1 MIDLALAAFAASM
14 LAVSMLKGPGSSDIV
29 IGRYSGI
36 LPCVLNLNKHICVFG
51 PTRSGKT
58 SFVRYLAYRL
68 SRRYIVTVLDW
79 HGEYTDIDNIVTVE
93 YDLVHI
99 DVSKIPLK
107 LLVEILGH
115 GLGLN
120 EPSMYLLY
128 RILKNSK
135 VEDIADIVKAV
146 EEYFVTTRTEAEMK
160 AAILRRL
167 EYVLSRMKLG
177 VLEPDVLVSESCC
190 IDLSGLTV
198 IEEKKL
204 ASSLILAMLYVYYM
218 SNGVVCRDPRHFVII
233 EEAQNLL
240 DSPNSILYHILLE
253 LAKYGL
259 RVILITNSLPD
270 PTLLAHCNLIM
281 FKLRPELMKN
291 MVMSDELRDLLLNID
306 SSEAILITSSDIKRF
321 TPFKKRGNL
330 KKVLRRGVHETSE
343 SSAARNPIDKNRSE
357 DVNGNGNRSS
367 TAMAGRGSVSRNSNV
382 SEKRIVNG
390 SASSTTVSSVGE
402 ADVVRYLRKVE
413 DVEKKLALIRER
425 LDEIERVLAYEDE
438 ILRKIVSS
446 SS

>member
-1 MIDLALAAFAASM
+1 MIDLALAAFAASV
-14 LAVSMLKGPGSSDIV
+14 LAVSMLRGGSCDIL
-29 IGRYSGI
+29 IGRSGLSPCI
-36 LPCVLNLNKHICVFG
+36 LNFNRHLCVFG

-58 SFVRYLAYRL
+58 SFIRYLARKL
-68 SRRYIVTVLDW
+68 SRKYVVTILDW
-79 HGEYTDIDNIVTVE
+79 HGEYLDIENIVNVE
-93 YDLVHI
+93 YNLVHI

-107 LLVEILGH
+107 LLVEVLGH

-135 VEDIADIVKAV
+135 VEDISDIVKAV

-167 EYVLSRMKLG
+167 EYVLSNMRLG
-177 VLEPDVLVSESCC
+177 VIDPEMLVRESCC

-218 SNGVVCRDPRHFVII
+218 SNGVVCRDPRHFIII

-240 DSPNSILYHILLE
+240 DSNSILYHIILE
-253 LAKYGL
+253 LAKYGV
-259 RVILITNSLPD
+259 RVILITNTLPD
-270 PTLLAHCNLIM
+270 SSILAHCNLIV

-291 MVMSDELRDLLLNID
+291 MVISDEVRELMVNLKEG
-306 SSEAILITSSDIKRF
+306 EAILITPSTLRKF
-321 TPFKKRGNL
+321 VPFKDKVSVGKALRRKVAYIDGEVSERRSGSHNDESRDVHLGDGNCTFKRSEESTVNVIKTVMKPDRDVSVRADRNLSIDFDRYL
-330 KKVLRRGVHETSE
+330 KKV
-343 SSAARNPIDKNRSE
+343 D
-357 DVNGNGNRSS
+357 
-367 TAMAGRGSVSRNSNV
+367 
-382 SEKRIVNG
+382 
-390 SASSTTVSSVGE
+390 
-402 ADVVRYLRKVE
+402 

-425 LDEIERVLAYEDE
+425 LDEIERILAYEDE
-438 ILRKIVSS
+438 ILRKIVSNFS
-446 SS
+446 

>member
-1 MIDLALAAFAASM
+1 MIDLALAAFAASV
-14 LAVSMLKGPGSSDIV
+14 LAVSMLRNGGNCEIL
-29 IGRYSGI
+29 IGRSGI
-36 LPCVLNLNKHICVFG
+36 TPCVLNFNRHLCVYG

-58 SFVRYLAYRL
+58 SFIRYLARKL
-68 SRRYIVTVLDW
+68 ARKYIVTILDW
-79 HGEYTDIDNIVTVE
+79 HGEYLDIENIVNVE
-93 YDLVHI
+93 YNLVHI

-107 LLVEILGH
+107 LLVEVLGH

-167 EYVLSRMKLG
+167 EYVLSNMRMG
-177 VLEPDVLVSESCC
+177 IIEPDMLVSESCC

-204 ASSLILAMLYVYYM
+204 ASSLILAILYVYYM
-218 SNGVVCRDPRHFVII
+218 SNGVVCRDPRHFIII

-240 DSPNSILYHILLE
+240 DSNSILYHIILE
-253 LAKYGL
+253 LAKYGV
-259 RVILITNSLPD
+259 RVILVTNTLPD
-270 PTLLAHCNLIM
+270 SSILAHCNIIV

-291 MVMSDELRDLLLNID
+291 MVMSDEIRELMINLKDG
-306 SSEAILITSSDIKRF
+306 EAILLTPSTIRRFVPFKDKAPVNKALRRKITSVEESPTESRQVSEKDLGRSGFSVNSDYTLKRSDDSPVNVVK
-321 TPFKKRGNL
+321 TVSKSNHAVTVQDRSPVQSVDLDRYL
-330 KKVLRRGVHETSE
+330 KKV
-343 SSAARNPIDKNRSE
+343 D
-357 DVNGNGNRSS
+357 
-367 TAMAGRGSVSRNSNV
+367 
-382 SEKRIVNG
+382 
-390 SASSTTVSSVGE
+390 
-402 ADVVRYLRKVE
+402 

-425 LDEIERVLAYEDE
+425 LDEIERMLAYEDE
-438 ILRKIVSS
+438 ILRKIVSNIS
-446 SS
+446 